1 MINLQHSN
9 MKASTIALLGL
20 GIITLIY
27 YSAGVLV
34 PIYFD
39 VMKQP
44 ELMLIVQGSL
54 QLIIMLGLTILI
66 AKSSSMNFRKIFNL
80 RQFPQLGHIAA
91 GLIGIVGI
99 LLFQTGYDV
108 IQEMTVPEALKPLYE
123 SLKKL
128 IEDVYAQFL
137 IGDGFPQIIL
147 SIMVIAIIPAFSEEF
162 LFRGYLQN
170 AFEYDLSPAKSIIIT
185 SLLFG
190 IIHMNPIGFVSLTV
204 IGLFLGVSA
213 YASRTLW
220 LPIIIHFTNNLIAYI
235 AMTQTDMLELEQSV
249 EKLDLGS
256 ALILMFSGIAIISAC
271 SWYMIK
277 TKKTSN
283 HF

>member
-9 MKASTIALLGL
+9 MKASTIALLGF
-20 GIITLIY
+20 GIIILLY

-34 PIYFD
+34 SISFD

-44 ELMLIVQGSL
+44 ELMLITQGIL
-54 QLIIMLGLTILI
+54 QLIIMLGMTILI
-66 AKSSSMNFRKIFNL
+66 AKSSSMNFHKIFNL

-123 SLKKL
+123 TLTKL

-137 IGDGFPQIIL
+137 LGDSLLQIIL
-147 SIMVIAIIPAFSEEF
+147 SISVIAIVPAFSEEF

-170 AFEYDLSPAKSIIIT
+170 AFEYDFSPAKSIIIT

-190 IIHMNPIGFVSLTV
+190 IIHMNPIGFVSLTF

-235 AMTQTDMLELEQSV
+235 VITQADMLELEQSA
-249 EKLDLGS
+249 ERLDLGS
-256 ALILMFSGIAIISAC
+256 ALILMFSGIAIVTAA

-277 TKKTSN
+277 TKKTPD